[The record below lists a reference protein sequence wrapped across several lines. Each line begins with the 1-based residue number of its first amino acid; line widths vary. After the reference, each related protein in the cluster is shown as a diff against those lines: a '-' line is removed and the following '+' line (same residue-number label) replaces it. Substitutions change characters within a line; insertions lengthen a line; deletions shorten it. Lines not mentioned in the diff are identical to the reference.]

1 MTRERGRGASYV
13 ITVRVTR
20 PVGDFMVG
28 AVDDRLPPRGA
39 YEELAMQADESHA
52 GHAAWTVQVQEVCAS
67 RGLQMTPLRLSIL
80 AILGGSPAPLGAYA
94 IIEALSKREGKPI
107 APPTVYRTL
116 EFFLAHGFV
125 HKIESRNA
133 YAPCEHLGHAHQGVL
148 LLCEKC
154 GRSDEVE
161 DLALAGVLEE
171 TAERVGF
178 LARRRMIELVGL
190 CRDCGKAAA

>member
-1 MTRERGRGASYV
+1 MRTRE
-13 ITVRVTR
+13 T
-20 PVGDFMVG
+20 
-28 AVDDRLPPRGA
+28 
-39 YEELAMQADESHA
+39 QA
-52 GHAAWTVQVQEVCAS
+52 GHAAWTNQVREACAD

-80 AILGGSPAPLGAYA
+80 TILGESPAPLGAYA

-116 EFFLAHGFV
+116 EFFLGHGFL

-148 LLCEKC
+148 LFCEKC

-161 DLALAGVLEE
+161 DVALADALRK
-171 TAERVGF
+171 TADRVGF
-178 LARRRMIELVGL
+178 HARRRMIELVGL
-190 CRDCGKAAA
+190 CRDCGRAAA

>member
-1 MTRERGRGASYV
+1 M
-13 ITVRVTR
+13 
-20 PVGDFMVG
+20 
-28 AVDDRLPPRGA
+28 
-39 YEELAMQADESHA
+39 HA
-52 GHAAWTVQVQEVCAS
+52 GESRAGQAAWTAEVLEVCAR
-67 RGLQMTPLRLSIL
+67 RGLQMTPLRLNIL
-80 AILGGSPAPLGAYA
+80 AILGESAAPLGAYA
-94 IIEALSKREGKPI
+94 IIEALAKREGKSI

-116 EFFLAHGFV
+116 EFFLEHGFL

-161 DLALAGVLEE
+161 DLALTGALQQ
-171 TAERVGF
+171 TADRVGF